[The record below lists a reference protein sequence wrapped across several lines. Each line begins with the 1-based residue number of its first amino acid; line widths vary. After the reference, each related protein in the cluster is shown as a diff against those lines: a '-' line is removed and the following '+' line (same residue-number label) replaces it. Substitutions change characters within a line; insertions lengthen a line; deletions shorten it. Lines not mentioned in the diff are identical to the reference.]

1 MIGRRLLNLPDY
13 LGHVCDPEDEDF
25 EVNTCQLTK
34 RMKHLASVLNHF
46 WRRWR
51 LEYLSELRESHRYSA
66 RKSLSRSPV
75 SKGDVV
81 IVHDDT
87 LPRGLWKLG
96 RIQELLTG
104 RDGQTRAAVVRVAL
118 RDRQHVLLRRP
129 VQLLYPLEICEAIM
143 GVDSTHA
150 VPNIPGPISASPE
163 EREESEPFLN
173 ASCANPKKRPT
184 RAAAERANDKLKAW
198 TQELHN

>member
-51 LEYLSELRESHRYSA
+51 LEHLGESPVLRKKESA
-66 RKSLSRSPV
+66 LLCPKETSLSMT
-75 SKGDVV
+75 
-81 IVHDDT
+81 T

-129 VQLLYPLEICEAIM
+129 VQLLYPLEIREAMM

-150 VPNIPGPISASPE
+150 VPNIPGPISA
-163 EREESEPFLN
+163 
-173 ASCANPKKRPT
+173 
-184 RAAAERANDKLKAW
+184 
-198 TQELHN
+198 